1 MRKKYLIIFLLLI
14 PALSFSQDKVTTEG
28 IPGNVNS
35 SFQDVRPV
43 IADNGKNLYLNR
55 RFHPENI
62 RGDKDFQDVWIS
74 RYDARGVWSKPTNLG
89 EPYNNKQANDLV
101 RVSASGDS
109 MVFVNADYKGLRAE
123 LSLFLK
129 GNKDGADMRIDGF
142 YNKSP
147 YVDFDYNFKEKV
159 IIMAVERKDTKGDQD
174 LYFSVF
180 QPQENTY
187 STPMSMGESINT
199 DKADFAPFL
208 TTDGNTLFFAS
219 YGHKGKGGADLYM
232 SHRKDD
238 SWSNWTIP
246 ENLGNIINTAFEE
259 TFVSI
264 DPALQYLY
272 YDSYPS
278 GATNRDIWRATLSD
292 ELRNKI
298 IEAKSKVR
306 NSIAGT
312 TASTPIGKPIEASAI
327 LETEEASQ
335 PVVSSPPQATL
346 TEELPDKALA
356 TEPANNETPQIPQNT
371 DKSVTETAELSTPNE
386 ANTGFFARI
395 GEKLGIAGNSNSV
408 AYGASS
414 AKGTKI
420 MSNVYFKF
428 NSDRVQN
435 RYNGLLTGI
444 YEELEAKPQSKILLE
459 GHTDGIG
466 GENINIDLSCRR
478 AKSIKESLVALGV
491 NSLRIEISCEGK
503 ERPMAS
509 NDDEVDGRE
518 LNRRVEFYL
527 F

>member
-1 MRKKYLIIFLLLI
+1 MRKQYLFITFLLI
-14 PALSFSQDKVTTEG
+14 PYLTFSQDKVTTEG

-43 IADNGKNLYLNR
+43 IADNGKSLYLNR

-62 RGDKDFQDVWIS
+62 RGDKDFQDVWLS
-74 RYDARGVWSKPTNLG
+74 KYDARGVWSKPTNLG

-101 RVSASGDS
+101 RISASGDS
-109 MVFVNADYKGLRAE
+109 MIFVNAEYKGLKSE

-129 GNKDGADMRIDGF
+129 GNKEGSDMNIDGF

-180 QPQENTY
+180 QPEDNSY
-187 STPMSMGESINT
+187 STPMSMGETINT

-208 TTDGNTLFFAS
+208 TVDGYTLFFAS

-232 SHRKDD
+232 SHRKDE
-238 SWSNWTIP
+238 SWTNWTTP
-246 ENLGNIINTAFEE
+246 ENLGNVINTAFEE
-259 TFVSI
+259 TFVSV
-264 DPALQYLY
+264 DPSFQYLY

-278 GATNRDIWRATLSD
+278 GATNRDIWRATLSED
-292 ELRNKI
+292 IKNKI
-298 IEAKSKVR
+298 IAAKTKVR
-306 NSIAGT
+306 HSIAGT
-312 TASTPIGKPIEASAI
+312 TASTPIEKSIEASSASEI
-327 LETEEASQ
+327 EEETLPLAVEE
-335 PVVSSPPQATL
+335 PVT
-346 TEELPDKALA
+346 
-356 TEPANNETPQIPQNT
+356 I
-371 DKSVTETAELSTPNE
+371 STPPTNQTVTSKE
-386 ANTGFFARI
+386 TSLVTQTADKPTTQTTESRQPEETNTGFFARI
-395 GEKLGIAGNSNSV
+395 GEKLGIAGSSSSLE
-408 AYGASS
+408 YGATS
-414 AKGTKI
+414 AKGI
-420 MSNVYFKF
+420 RIIPNVYFKF
-428 NSDRVQN
+428 NSDKVQN
-435 RYNGLLTGI
+435 KYNGVLDKI
-444 YEELEAKPQSKILLE
+444 FDELEAKPQAKILLE

-466 GENINIDLSCRR
+466 GENINVDLSCRR
-478 AKSIKESLVALGV
+478 SKSIKEALVALGV
-491 NSLRIEISCEGK
+491 NPLRIEISCEGK